1 MSVLR
6 TLCQSWRSP
15 SSGWFDRQIE
25 DIADAALGPDDTWRA
40 GIDFQLAAQPQDLH
54 VDAAIEHILVNPG
67 RLQQVRAGEWP
78 LRGIQKRDEQG
89 IFSLRQRDQRAIW
102 IGQSPARRIE
112 LPAAEPAAAARWV
125 FRRGRTPPQHGA
137 HAGQQFAKS
146 ERFCDVVIG
155 AKLQP
160 NHALDLVGSMPRD
173 DDPWY

>member
-67 RLQQVRAGEWP
+67 RLQQVLAGEWP

-125 FRRGRTPPQHGA
+125 FRRGRTPSQHRA
-137 HAGQQFAKS
+137 HAGQPFAKAARVWDLS
-146 ERFCDVVIG
+146 ILG
-155 AKLQP
+155 KLQS
-160 NHALDLVGSMPRD
+160 HHTLDIVGSMPHD
-173 DDPWY
+173 HVP